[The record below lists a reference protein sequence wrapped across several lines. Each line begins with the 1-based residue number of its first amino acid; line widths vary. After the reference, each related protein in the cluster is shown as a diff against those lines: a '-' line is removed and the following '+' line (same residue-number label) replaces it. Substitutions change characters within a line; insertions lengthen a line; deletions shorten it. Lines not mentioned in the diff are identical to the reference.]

1 MDILG
6 LSKDEIT
13 KLFKPARVARGVRPV
28 ITPVIQ
34 TRTRPEDIMVGFE
47 EVMCREYNI
56 KMEQEQKARD
66 MKREAEEA
74 QAILNLQI
82 CKKYT
87 DGATIKSLK
96 DEYNVTRAY
105 LNKIF
110 KKYIRS

>member
-1 MDILG
+1 MDTLG

-13 KLFKPARVARGVRPV
+13 KLFKPTKATRDVRPV

-34 TRTRPEDIMVGFE
+34 TRPEY
-47 EVMCREYNI
+47 VMMEIDEFIARERQLE
-56 KMEQEQKARD
+56 MEREQKVYD
-66 MKREAEEA
+66 MKREAEEK

-87 DGATIKSLK
+87 DGATLKSLK
-96 DEYNVTRAY
+96 DEYNVTQAY
-105 LNKIF
+105 LNRIF